1 MSGARKEIL
10 DRVRA
15 GLGRGPLTEEAI
27 SGLEKNLAAPTR
39 HLIPERGRGEGRAL
53 VDRFRAE
60 AERANA
66 TIACIAAR
74 EETPAGVAAYLKK
87 HGLPF
92 EIRVASALENVSW
105 AEQNGLTAGFGPAG
119 ADDAVGV
126 TEAFAG
132 VAETGTL
139 VTLSGPQTP
148 SSLNFLPDTHIVVLD
163 AERIFAAYEDVW
175 TRLRAELGAR
185 DMPRAVTWIA
195 GPSRSADIELKLLLG
210 VHGPRR
216 LHILLIDGQGG

>member
-1 MSGARKEIL
+1 MTDARKDIL
-10 DRVRA
+10 ERIRA
-15 GLGRGPLTEEAI
+15 GLGRGPLTEGAI

-66 TIACIAAR
+66 TIARIAAR
-74 EETPAGVAAYLKK
+74 EDAPAGVAAYLKE
-87 HGLPF
+87 HGLPTA
-92 EIRVASALENVSW
+92 IRAAPALENVSW
-105 AEQNGLTAGFGPAG
+105 TEQNGLTAGFGPAG
-119 ADDAVGV
+119 ADDAIGV

-148 SSLNFLPDTHIVVLD
+148 SSLNFLPDTHIVLLD
-163 AERIFAAYEDVW
+163 SARIFAAYEDVW
-175 TRLRAELGAR
+175 TRLRTELGSGE
-185 DMPRAVTWIA
+185 MLRAVTWIA